1 MKPISAW
8 HKYALRDE
16 MTTDALNFRE
26 LAFRQTSS
34 RPRPLPLAPWP
45 HKPPPQPRALQ
56 GSRGPSSAP
65 PGISRTSGAPCG
77 GANPRGPLAP
87 VLAPQI
93 AGSQLGWGFHP
104 RAAAS

>member
-34 RPRPLPLAPWP
+34 RPRPSPACSLAAQTAS
-45 HKPPPQPRALQ
+45 KA
-56 GSRGPSSAP
+56 SRP
-65 PGISRTSGAPCG
+65 PGLAGAVARSSR
-77 GANPRGPLAP
+77 NPPHLRRPLRQGRP
-87 VLAPQI
+87 
-93 AGSQLGWGFHP
+93 P
-104 RAAAS
+104 RAASLQSWSRSPPGPGPGRVSI